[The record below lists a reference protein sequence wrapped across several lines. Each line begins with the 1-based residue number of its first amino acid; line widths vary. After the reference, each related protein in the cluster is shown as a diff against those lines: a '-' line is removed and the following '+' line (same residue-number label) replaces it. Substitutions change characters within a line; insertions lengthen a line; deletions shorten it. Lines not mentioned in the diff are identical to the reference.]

1 MTFTDVT
8 GTLAGFRMPS
18 YQQGISVAGYHSH
31 FIDKDRPSGVGEL
44 RCALQAQVQIRAD
57 TDVDRSPDQ
66 PVIQCMPAVVTS
78 KSDRPKEA
86 DMGTTE
92 VRSAQ
97 RVVETLSAY
106 GIQYIFGVPG
116 AKIDAVFDS
125 LVDGGPELVVCRHEQ
140 NAAFMAAAVGRLT
153 GTPGVALVTS
163 GPGTTNL
170 ATNLITAITE
180 QDPMI
185 AICGAVGRVDRLK
198 RTHQSMDAVAALK
211 PFTKY
216 TGEVNHPDNV
226 PEAIANAIR
235 AATTAPRG
243 AAAVVLPADVITSP
257 SAAAI
262 VQPAPVSRLGAA
274 PARQIADAANRI
286 LAARQPVLLVGIRD
300 GEPEAC
306 AALRDLLAVTGLP
319 VVQTFQAAGV
329 VPRELE
335 EHFAGRVGLFRNQ
348 PGDILIASAD
358 VLVTVGFD
366 PVEYDPRLWN
376 TDVRRTV
383 IHIDEMPAD
392 VDNDYQPAAELRGD
406 IAATLLDL
414 TCFLSGLHLSQE
426 TNAAIAQQRDALLRI
441 DDEARAHPATDAGLN
456 PAAVVLKIR
465 ELVDD
470 DATVACDV
478 RSHYIYMARHF
489 RAYQP
494 RRLLFSDGQQTLGV
508 ALPWAMAA
516 AMVRPGTQVVSI
528 SGDGGFLF
536 SAQELETATRLGLSF
551 THVIMRDNSYDMVA
565 FQEVLKYGRT
575 SGVKLG
581 DCYITQYAAAFGAKG
596 IRITSIDEFENA
608 FKQSLSDDGITIIDV
623 PVDYTRN
630 TELFAQLYEGVFE

>member
-1 MTFTDVT
+1 MTD
-8 GTLAGFRMPS
+8 
-18 YQQGISVAGYHSH
+18 
-31 FIDKDRPSGVGEL
+31 
-44 RCALQAQVQIRAD
+44 
-57 TDVDRSPDQ
+57 
-66 PVIQCMPAVVTS
+66 
-78 KSDRPKEA
+78 
-86 DMGTTE
+86 E

-106 GIQYIFGVPG
+106 GIEYIFGVPG
-116 AKIDAVFDS
+116 AKIDSVFDS
-125 LVDGGPELVVCRHEQ
+125 LVDGGPKLVVCRHEQ

-170 ATNLITAITE
+170 ATGLITANTE

-185 AICGAVGRVDRLK
+185 AICGAVGRADRLK
-198 RTHQSMDAVAALK
+198 RTHQSMDAVAALR
-211 PFTKY
+211 PLTKY

-226 PEAIANAIR
+226 PETIANAIR

-243 AAAVVLPADVITSP
+243 AAAVVLPADV
-257 SAAAI
+257 SAGPTEAAI
-262 VQPAPVSRLGAA
+262 VAPAPVPRLGAA
-274 PARQIADAANRI
+274 PAAQITHAAGLIRG
-286 LAARQPVLLVGIRD
+286 ARQPVLFVGVRA
-300 GEPEAC
+300 GEPQAC
-306 AALRDLLAVTGLP
+306 AALRELLAATDLP

-335 EHFAGRVGLFRNQ
+335 DHFVGRVGLFRNQ
-348 PGDILIASAD
+348 PGDILIDHAD
-358 VLVTVGFD
+358 VLVTIGYD

-376 TDVRRTV
+376 TNPPRTV
-383 IHIDEMPAD
+383 IHIDEPPAEI
-392 VDNDYQPAAELRGD
+392 DNDYQPNVELRGD
-406 IAATLLDL
+406 VAATVTEL
-414 TCFLSGLHLSQE
+414 TRLLSGLRLPDPA
-426 TNAAIAQQRDALLRI
+426 NAVIAEQREALLRI
-441 DDEARAHPATDAGLN
+441 DDEARAHPASHAGLN

-478 RSHYIYMARHF
+478 GSHYIYMARHF
-489 RAYQP
+489 RAFQP

-551 THVIMRDNSYDMVA
+551 THVIMRDNAYDMVA
-565 FQEVLKYGRT
+565 FQEILKYGRT
-575 SGVKLG
+575 SGVQLG
-581 DCYITQYAAAFGAKG
+581 HYDITQYAGAFGATG
-596 IRITSIDEFENA
+596 IRINSFDEFENA
-608 FKQSLSDDGITIIDV
+608 FKQSLSDTGITIIDV
-623 PVDYTRN
+623 PVDYSRN
-630 TELFAQLYEGVFE
+630 TELFAQLHEGVLE